1 MIKLIN
7 VGVPRSKYGRTDLE
21 KEGCF
26 MNKNWTKQHKAS
38 DQVSY
43 HIEAGVMHGGNF
55 NDLLIIFH
63 MVENSNSFFIL

>member
-1 MIKLIN
+1 
-7 VGVPRSKYGRTDLE
+7 
-21 KEGCF
+21 

-43 HIEAGVMHGGNF
+43 LVEAGVMHGGNF